1 MEEDTEN
8 GNLVVARIISG
19 GMIDRLVK
27 HNILIQFNSIFGL
40 LLILVSLCLK
50 KMCDFLLKGLL
61 KVGDVIL
68 EVNGVPVTS
77 PEQLQVEVAKAR
89 GDGIQLKVGSPL
101 VDKPVMTGRQVDD
114 SLSSES
120 PTPSSST
127 EQITQTKPKFYKY
140 NKPTTKFEGKKSLV
154 SFYLCQNSAKIHFHP
169 RNAILF

>member
-1 MEEDTEN
+1 M
-8 GNLVVARIISG
+8 
-19 GMIDRLVK
+19 
-27 HNILIQFNSIFGL
+27 
-40 LLILVSLCLK
+40 
-50 KMCDFLLKGLL
+50 

-89 GDGIQLKVGSPL
+89 GDGVQLKVGSPL

-120 PTPSSST
+120 PTPSTST

-154 SFYLCQNSAKIHFHP
+154 SFTCQNSARNPLPPTQFFSRGILRRKPRKEASKLKIILLQT
-169 RNAILF
+169 AIIFKLHNFFCLTSFITFERIPKRVKYIFFFLFS